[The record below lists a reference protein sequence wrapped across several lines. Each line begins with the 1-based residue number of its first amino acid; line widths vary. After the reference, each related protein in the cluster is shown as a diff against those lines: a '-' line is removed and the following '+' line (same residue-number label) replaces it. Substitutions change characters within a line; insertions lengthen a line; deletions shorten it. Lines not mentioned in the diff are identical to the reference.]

1 VIRGTRAPYGAGKE
15 RNMNGIL
22 NKRLA
27 ALALALTMAVSLAV
41 PAMAEDVKRDPASEA
56 RQKSAETAVGYAMQY
71 GNALGASW
79 ALWEDGTFTLSQQNG
94 SLPASKKDA
103 GHLEQLGILGG
114 TLYGIGSV
122 SKMYTTAAVMKLVES
137 GKINLD
143 SPVTTYL
150 KDFKMADPRYAKITV
165 RMLLNHSSGLM
176 GTSSTNAFLFDDT
189 DQQATNDL
197 LKRLSTQKL
206 KADPGAFS
214 AYCND
219 GFTLAQ
225 LVVEAVSGKD
235 FMDYVRSALL
245 TPAGLKNTY
254 APEDEMVGAPAVTCT
269 ADAAQRVLPKDTLGI
284 VGTGGIYASAEDLAA
299 FGGALTG
306 TSILST
312 KLTAAM
318 AAPEYDR
325 GIWPDEPL
333 GMVSYGLGWDAV
345 QFAPF
350 AQNGIQCLVKG
361 GDTLR
366 YHAALL
372 VLPEYH
378 MAAAVLTSGGVST
391 YNELAAARM
400 LADALKDRGVTLNET
415 APTLPTATAAAMPA
429 KLTQESG
436 YYGTTT
442 QQMKVTVTTDGKL
455 TLHQMSMS
463 GIPDQTLTYYSDGSF
478 RDTSNSAAVKLVKE
492 SNSSTYLYQRSYAPV
507 PGLGVVS
514 TSDYLLV
521 KMPEN
526 PIPTETQ
533 AAWDAIASTSA
544 VSLGEKYSSQMY
556 LALSDA
562 AAAAAV
568 TSALTPDVEYVPGY
582 IGGERIVSPTELTY
596 DLPIGRDAGSV
607 TVDGSLMWVN
617 GAPYQTEGSLKNIS
631 TKNGSSYATIQS
643 TGYARW
649 FKVGDGD
656 TGKTMTVAMP
666 KNTGFYVYDG
676 TGKITASSYLWG
688 DTSAKLPEGG
698 LIVFSGDS
706 GARFQLKF
714 TA

>member
-1 VIRGTRAPYGAGKE
+1 
-15 RNMNGIL
+15 MNGVL
-22 NKRLA
+22 KKRLA
-27 ALALALTMAVSLAV
+27 ALGLALTMAVSLVLPTA
-41 PAMAEDVKRDPASEA
+41 AETQPIYKA
-56 RQKSAETAVGYAMQY
+56 RIESAEAAVGYARKY
-71 GNALGASW
+71 GNAIASVW
-79 ALWEDGTFTLSQQNG
+79 ALWDDGDTLG
-94 SLPASKKDA
+94 GGETIGMPASQENSDTKP
-103 GHLEQLGILGG
+103 GEMSGG
-114 TLYGIGSV
+114 LYGIGSI
-122 SKMYTTAAVMKLVES
+122 SKIYTTAAVMKLAEA
-137 GKINLD
+137 GKIDLD
-143 SPVTTYL
+143 APVTTYL
-150 KDFKMADPRYAKITV
+150 KDFKMADPRYTKITV

-197 LKRLSTQKL
+197 LKRLTTQKL

-245 TPAGLKNTY
+245 TPAGISDTY
-254 APEDEMVGAPAVTCT
+254 APSDGEKVLNRLALTCT
-269 ADAAQRVLPKDTLGI
+269 SDKAQRILPKDTLGI
-284 VGTGGIYASAEDLAA
+284 VGAGGMYATAKALAA

-306 TSILST
+306 TSILSA
-312 KLTAAM
+312 KSTAAM

-350 AQNGIQCLVKG
+350 EQNGIQCLVKG

-391 YNELAAARM
+391 YNELAAARI
-400 LADALKDRGVTLNET
+400 LVDALKDRGVTLDET
-415 APTLPTATAAAMPA
+415 VPTLPAATTAAMPA

-442 QQMKVTVTTDGKL
+442 QQVKVTVTADGKL

-492 SNSSTYLYQRSYAPV
+492 SNGSTYLYQQSYAPV

-526 PIPTETQ
+526 PISAETQ
-533 AAWDAIASTSA
+533 AAWDALASTSA
-544 VSLGEKYSSQMY
+544 VPLGEKYSSQMY

-562 AAAAAV
+562 AVSAAV
-568 TSALTPDVEYVPGY
+568 TSALTQDAEYVPGY

-607 TVDGSLMWVN
+607 TVDGDLLWVN

-631 TKNGSSYATIQS
+631 TKNGGSCATIQS

-649 FKVGDGD
+649 FRVGDGD
-656 TGKTMTVAMP
+656 TGKTMTVTVP
-666 KNTGFYVYDG
+666 KNAGFYVYDG

-688 DTSAKLPEGG
+688 DTSVRLPEGG

-714 TA
+714 AS

>member
-1 VIRGTRAPYGAGKE
+1 MMRGTRAPCGAGKE
-15 RNMNGIL
+15 RNMNGVL
-22 NKRLA
+22 KKRPA
-27 ALALALTMAVSLAV
+27 ALALALTMAVSLV
-41 PAMAEDVKRDPASEA
+41 LPAAAEAKYTPASET
-56 RQKSAETAVGYAMQY
+56 RQKSAEAAVEYAVKY
-71 GNALGASW
+71 GKAIGASW
-79 ALWEDGTFTLSQQNG
+79 ALWEDGVFTLSQQNS

-103 GHLEQLGILGG
+103 GNLEQLGILGG
-114 TLYGIGSV
+114 TLYGIGSI
-122 SKMYTTAAVMKLVES
+122 SKIYTTAAVMKLAEA

-143 SPVTTYL
+143 APVTTYL
-150 KDFKMADPRYAKITV
+150 KDFKMADPRYTKITV

-197 LKRLSTQKL
+197 LKRLSTQTL

-235 FMDYVRSALL
+235 FMDYVRANLL
-245 TPAGLKNTY
+245 TPAGLENTY
-254 APEDEMVGAPAVTCT
+254 APGEKMAGAPAVTCT
-269 ADAAQRVLPKDTLGI
+269 ADEAQRVLPKDTLGI
-284 VGTGGIYASAEDLAA
+284 IGAGGIYASAEDLAA

-306 TSILST
+306 TSILSA
-312 KLTAAM
+312 KSTAAM

-350 AQNGIQCLVKG
+350 EQNGIQCLVKG

-400 LADALKDRGVTLNET
+400 LADALKDRGVTLDET
-415 APTLPTATAAAMPA
+415 TPTLPAATAVAMPA
-429 KLTQESG
+429 ELTQESG

-442 QQMKVTVTTDGKL
+442 QQVKVTVTADGKL

-478 RDTSNSAAVKLVKE
+478 RDTGNSAAVKLVKE
-492 SNSSTYLYQRSYAPV
+492 SNGSTYFYQQSYAPV
-507 PGLGVVS
+507 PGLGVLS

-526 PIPTETQ
+526 PISAKTQ
-533 AAWDAIASTSA
+533 AAWDALASTSA
-544 VSLGEKYSSQMY
+544 VPLGEKYSSQLY

-562 AAAAAV
+562 AASAAV
-568 TSALTPDVEYVPGY
+568 TSALTPDTEYVPGY

-607 TVDGSLMWVN
+607 TVDGDLLWVN

-631 TKNGSSYATIQS
+631 TKNGGSYATIQS

-649 FKVGDGD
+649 FKVGGSDA
-656 TGKTMTVAMP
+656 GKTMTVAVP
-666 KNTGFYVYDG
+666 ENAGFYVYDG
-676 TGKITASSYLWG
+676 TGKVTASSYLWG
-688 DTSAKLPEGG
+688 DTSVRLPEGG

-706 GARFQLKF
+706 GARFELKF
-714 TA
+714 AS

>member
-1 VIRGTRAPYGAGKE
+1 MTYGTHAPCGAGKE

-27 ALALALTMAVSLAV
+27 ALALALTMAVSLAL
-41 PAMAEDVKRDPASEA
+41 PAAAETKRAPASVE
-56 RQKSAETAVGYAMQY
+56 RQKAAETAVGYAMQY
-71 GNALGASW
+71 GNALSASW
-79 ALWEDGTFTLSQQNG
+79 ALWEDGTFTLSQQN
-94 SLPASKKDA
+94 SNLPASKKDA

-150 KDFKMADPRYAKITV
+150 KDFKIADPRYTKITV

-176 GTSSTNAFLFDDT
+176 GTSSTNAFLFNDA
-189 DQQATNDL
+189 DQQATNGL

-225 LVVEAVSGKD
+225 LVVEAVSRKD
-235 FMDYVRSALL
+235 FMEYIRSALL

-254 APEDEMVGAPAVTCT
+254 APGDEMAGALAVTCT
-269 ADAAQRVLPKDTLGI
+269 ADAAQRVLPRDTLGI
-284 VGTGGIYASAEDLAA
+284 VGTGGIYATAEDLAA

-306 TSILST
+306 TSLLSQT
-312 KLTAAM
+312 STASM
-318 AAPEYDR
+318 AAPEYGR

-378 MAAAVLTSGGVST
+378 MAAAVLTSGGLST

-400 LADALKDRGVTLNET
+400 LVDALKDRGVTLNET
-415 APTLPTATAAAMPA
+415 TPTLPAATAASMPA

-442 QQMKVTVTTDGKL
+442 QQMKVTVTADGKL

-463 GIPDQTLTYYSDGSF
+463 GIPDQTLAYYSDGSF
-478 RDTSNSAAVKLVKE
+478 RDKDNSVAVKLVKE
-492 SNSSTYLYQRSYAPV
+492 SNGSTYFYQQSYAPV
-507 PGLGVVS
+507 SGLGVVS

-526 PIPTETQ
+526 PISAETQ
-533 AAWDAIASTSA
+533 AAWDALASTSA
-544 VSLGEKYSSQMY
+544 VPLAEKYSSQLY

-562 AAAAAV
+562 AASAAV
-568 TSALTPDVEYVPGY
+568 TSALTADVKYVPGY

-607 TVDGSLMWVN
+607 TVDGDLLWVS
-617 GAPYQTEGSLKNIS
+617 GAPYQAEGSLKNIS
-631 TKNGSSYATIQS
+631 TKHGRSCATVQS

-649 FKVGDGD
+649 FRVGDSD
-656 TGKTMTVAMP
+656 AGKTMTVAVP
-666 KNTGFYVYDG
+666 KNAGFYVYDG

-688 DTSAKLPEGG
+688 DASAKLPEDG

-714 TA
+714 AS

>member
-1 VIRGTRAPYGAGKE
+1 
-15 RNMNGIL
+15 MNVVL
-22 NKRLA
+22 KKRLA
-27 ALALALTMAVSLAV
+27 ALALVLTMAMSLAL
-41 PAMAEDVKRDPASEA
+41 PAAAQTKYAPASSDWQ
-56 RQKSAETAVGYAMQY
+56 RSAETAVDYAMQY
-71 GNALGASW
+71 GNALSASY
-79 ALWEDGTFTLSQQNG
+79 ALWEDGTFTLSQKAGNVPVSMKNTGDPVQIKN
-94 SLPASKKDA
+94 ASGD
-103 GHLEQLGILGG
+103 
-114 TLYGIGSV
+114 LYGIGSV
-122 SKMYTTAAVMKLVES
+122 SKMYTTAAVMKLAES

-150 KDFKMADPRYAKITV
+150 KDFKMADPRYTKITV

-176 GTSSTNAFLFDDT
+176 GTSSTNAFLFDDD
-189 DQQATNDL
+189 DQQATDDL
-197 LKRLSTQKL
+197 LERLSTQKL
-206 KADPGAFS
+206 KADPGEFS

-235 FMDYVRSALL
+235 FMDYVRDALL
-245 TPAGLKNTY
+245 SPLGLKATH
-254 APEDEMVGAPAVTCT
+254 APTDEAGALNDLAVTCT
-269 ADAAQRVLPKDTLGI
+269 ADKAQRVLPRDTLGI
-284 VGTGGIYASAEDLAA
+284 IGAGGIYATAEDLAA

-306 TSILST
+306 TSILSA
-312 KLTAAM
+312 KSTAAM
-318 AAPEYDR
+318 ASPEYNR

-350 AQNGIQCLVKG
+350 EQNGIQCLVKG

-391 YNELAAARM
+391 YNELAAAQI
-400 LADALKDRGVTLNET
+400 LADALTAKGIKVDQT
-415 APTLPTATAAAMPA
+415 APTLAQAQHASMPA
-429 KLTQESG
+429 SLVSESG

-442 QQMKVTVTTDGKL
+442 QQVKVTVTPDGKL
-455 TLHQMSMS
+455 TLHQMSMA
-463 GIPDQTLTYYSDGSF
+463 GVPDQVLTYYSDGSF
-478 RDTSNSAAVKLVKE
+478 RDENNSAAVKLVKE
-492 SNSSTYLYQRSYAPV
+492 SNGSTYVYQQSYAPV

-526 PIPTETQ
+526 PVSAQTQ
-533 AAWDAIASTSA
+533 AAWDALASTSA
-544 VSLGEKYSSQMY
+544 VPLAEKYSSQLY

-562 AAAAAV
+562 ADSAAV
-568 TSALTPDVEYVPGY
+568 TSALTPGAAYVPGY
-582 IGGERIVSPTELTY
+582 VGGERIVSPTELTY
-596 DLPIGRDAGSV
+596 DLPIGRDAGTI
-607 TVDGSLMWVN
+607 TVDGNLMWVN
-617 GAPYQTEGSLKNIS
+617 GAPYQTGGSLKNIS

-649 FKVGDGD
+649 FKVGDGSA
-656 TGKTMTVAMP
+656 GKAMTVTMP
-666 KNTGFYVYDG
+666 KNAGFYVYDG
-676 TGKITASSYLWG
+676 TGKVTASSYLWG
-688 DTSAKLPEGG
+688 DNSVKLPEGG
-698 LIVFSGDS
+698 LIVFSGDP

-714 TA
+714 AS